1 MKRVGFPQVSLAEV
15 DFQIGAEKMY
25 KMCGYHEARN
35 RITWVRHVG
44 MRRVKSLEEQLSKT
58 VVQDLGVRN
67 F

>member
-1 MKRVGFPQVSLAEV
+1 M
-15 DFQIGAEKMY
+15 GAEKCI
-25 KMCGYHEARN
+25 KCADIPRPGVSN
-35 RITWVRHVG
+35 RWVRDVG